1 MAMTEVMLYAYIPSL
16 ATLIALGIGLVVIGA
31 RISDLDPHLNKRID
45 DLRADTF
52 ARLERL
58 EAQNARLQDQN
69 AGLQEQYSRFESV
82 MVGKL
87 AEVETRL
94 AKIEAHLETR

>member
-16 ATLIALGIGLVVIGA
+16 ATLIALGIGLMVIST
-31 RISDLDPHLNKRID
+31 RISDLNTNLNKRID

-52 ARLERL
+52 TRLERL
-58 EAQNARLQDQN
+58 ET
-69 AGLQEQYSRFESV
+69 QYSRLESV

-94 AKIEAHLETR
+94 AKIEAHLEIR